1 MIIFPAIDIY
11 EGKVVRLLKGDYS
24 KMTIYSENVAEKAR
38 EIEAEGGEWVHL
50 VDLEGAR
57 EGTSPN
63 FRYVEEI
70 CKKTKLKVEIGGGI
84 RTDETV
90 EKYINAGVGR
100 IILGTKAAT
109 DRDFLKK
116 MTDKFGEKIAV
127 GIDAKEERVAVK
139 GWEEVLDKNIFD
151 FIAELKE
158 TGIKNIIVTDIAKDG
173 AMSGINAGLY
183 EKLIKLTA
191 MDITASGGVTS
202 LSDIIRLKEIG
213 VYGAIL
219 GRAMYTGNIDLREA
233 LTI

>member
-24 KMTIYSENVAEKAR
+24 KMTVYSENVAEKAR

-57 EGTSPN
+57 EGTALN

-90 EKYINAGVGR
+90 EKYINAGVSR

-116 MTDKFGEKIAV
+116 MMDKFGEKIAV
-127 GIDAKEERVAVK
+127 GIDAKEERVN
-139 GWEEVLDKNIFD
+139 L
-151 FIAELKE
+151 
-158 TGIKNIIVTDIAKDG
+158 
-173 AMSGINAGLY
+173 
-183 EKLIKLTA
+183 
-191 MDITASGGVTS
+191 
-202 LSDIIRLKEIG
+202 
-213 VYGAIL
+213 
-219 GRAMYTGNIDLREA
+219 
-233 LTI
+233 

>member
-11 EGKVVRLLKGDYS
+11 EGKVVRLLRGDYS

>member
-1 MIIFPAIDIY
+1 MKDMIIVPAIDIY

-24 KMTIYSENVAEKAR
+24 KMTVYSENVAEKAR

-57 EGTSPN
+57 EGTSTN

-127 GIDAKEERVAVK
+127 GIDAKEERVN
-139 GWEEVLDKNIFD
+139 L
-151 FIAELKE
+151 
-158 TGIKNIIVTDIAKDG
+158 
-173 AMSGINAGLY
+173 
-183 EKLIKLTA
+183 
-191 MDITASGGVTS
+191 
-202 LSDIIRLKEIG
+202 
-213 VYGAIL
+213 
-219 GRAMYTGNIDLREA
+219 
-233 LTI
+233 

>member
-24 KMTIYSENVAEKAR
+24 KMTVYSENVAEKAR

-57 EGTSPN
+57 EGTAPN

-90 EKYINAGVGR
+90 EKYINAGVSR

-116 MTDKFGEKIAV
+116 MMDKFGEKIAV
-127 GIDAKEERVAVK
+127 GIDAKEERVN
-139 GWEEVLDKNIFD
+139 L
-151 FIAELKE
+151 
-158 TGIKNIIVTDIAKDG
+158 
-173 AMSGINAGLY
+173 
-183 EKLIKLTA
+183 
-191 MDITASGGVTS
+191 
-202 LSDIIRLKEIG
+202 
-213 VYGAIL
+213 
-219 GRAMYTGNIDLREA
+219 
-233 LTI
+233 

>member
-24 KMTIYSENVAEKAR
+24 KMTVYSENVAEKAR

-57 EGTSPN
+57 EGTAPN

-90 EKYINAGVGR
+90 EKYINAGVSR

-219 GRAMYTGNIDLREA
+219 GRAMYAGNIDLREA

>member
-1 MIIFPAIDIY
+1 MKDMIIFPAIDIY

-24 KMTIYSENVAEKAR
+24 KMTVYSENVAEKAR

-57 EGTSPN
+57 EGTALN

-90 EKYINAGVGR
+90 EKYINAGVSR

-116 MTDKFGEKIAV
+116 MMDKFGEKIAV
-127 GIDAKEERVAVK
+127 GIDAKEERVN
-139 GWEEVLDKNIFD
+139 L
-151 FIAELKE
+151 
-158 TGIKNIIVTDIAKDG
+158 
-173 AMSGINAGLY
+173 
-183 EKLIKLTA
+183 
-191 MDITASGGVTS
+191 
-202 LSDIIRLKEIG
+202 
-213 VYGAIL
+213 
-219 GRAMYTGNIDLREA
+219 
-233 LTI
+233 

>member
-1 MIIFPAIDIY
+1 MKDMIIFPAIDIY
-11 EGKVVRLLKGDYS
+11 EGKVVRLLRGDYS

-127 GIDAKEERVAVK
+127 GIDAKEERVN
-139 GWEEVLDKNIFD
+139 L
-151 FIAELKE
+151 
-158 TGIKNIIVTDIAKDG
+158 
-173 AMSGINAGLY
+173 
-183 EKLIKLTA
+183 
-191 MDITASGGVTS
+191 
-202 LSDIIRLKEIG
+202 
-213 VYGAIL
+213 
-219 GRAMYTGNIDLREA
+219 
-233 LTI
+233 